1 MEGLPEDGQ
10 WGVALQTM
18 EFVIFLPVL
27 LFSVVLH
34 EVAHAQV
41 AKWEGDDTAYR
52 MGRVTLNPIPH
63 LDLMG
68 SLIVPLVL
76 YLLPGNLLFG
86 WAKPVPVNPRN
97 FRDYKWGDIR
107 VSLAGIT
114 ANLLLALLLTLI
126 VAALVKAST
135 LWGGMGGVLPVLSN
149 AAHLG
154 IFLNLILAYFNLIPI
169 PPLDGS
175 HVVFHL
181 LPRDLAVK
189 YREMGRYGIGILMLL
204 VFFFPG
210 GINFLLSPVLFLMSI
225 VDRFIRFWI

>member
-10 WGVALQTM
+10 GGVALQIM

-27 LFSVVLH
+27 LISVVIH
-34 EVAHAQV
+34 EVAHALV

-52 MGRVTLNPIPH
+52 MGRITLNPIPH

-68 SLIVPLVL
+68 SLVVPLVL
-76 YLLPGNLLFG
+76 YLLPGGFIFG

-114 ANLLLALLLTLI
+114 ANLLLALLLTLT
-126 VAALVKAST
+126 VAALVKANT
-135 LWGGMGGVLPVLSN
+135 LWGGMGGVLPVLSR
-149 AAHLG
+149 AAYLG
-154 IFLNLILAYFNLIPI
+154 VFLNLILAFFNLIPI

-189 YREMGRYGIGILMLL
+189 YREIGRYGIGILMLL

-210 GINFLLSPVLFLMSI
+210 GIDFLLWPVHFLMS
-225 VDRFIRFWI
+225 VLDRFIGLWI